1 MVFIDET
8 RINVKAGHGGSG
20 CVSTRRE
27 RFVPLGGPDGGDG
40 GDGGSII
47 LTASSSSR
55 TLSDYR
61 YRRHFKSKRGQHG
74 MGSKKYGHMGQNLE
88 LVVPEGTV
96 VYSDEGKLIADLREE
111 GDSIVVA
118 RGGQGGRGNAAL
130 ATSKR
135 SVPGFSELG
144 GHGEERWIKL
154 ELRLL
159 ADAGIVGLPNAGKS
173 SFLAAV
179 TRAAPKIADY
189 PFTTLTPQLG
199 VVELEDHETFVL
211 ADIPGVIEGAHEGKG
226 LGHQFLR
233 HVRRSAV
240 LLIMV
245 DLSGEDPVGDLDII
259 RSELSSY
266 DKALAERDWICAGNK
281 MDLNPDEGK
290 VQAVEARCVAI
301 GTEFFPVSVATREGL
316 DKLLWRLD
324 QVVAQSDP
332 NLLVTKSTDAD
343 EEMAPGTLHYVFE
356 ETKQFKVVLHETG
369 VLQVLGD
376 KVEQM
381 IHMTDM
387 ANEEAVEYLQD
398 RLRAAGVERAL
409 GKAGAHDGDEVMI
422 GETVFYFNP
431 IPGRNE
437 TTDE

>member
-1 MVFIDET
+1 
-8 RINVKAGHGGSG
+8 
-20 CVSTRRE
+20 
-27 RFVPLGGPDGGDG
+27 
-40 GDGGSII
+40 
-47 LTASSSSR
+47 
-55 TLSDYR
+55 
-61 YRRHFKSKRGQHG
+61 
-74 MGSKKYGHMGQNLE
+74 MGSRKYGHMGQNLE
-88 LVVPEGTV
+88 LVVPEGTI
-96 VYSDEGKLIADLREE
+96 VYSDEGMLIADLREE

-130 ATSKR
+130 ATSRR

-144 GHGEERWIKL
+144 GHGEEKWIKL

-266 DKALAERDWICAGNK
+266 DKILAERDWICAGNK

-290 VQAVEARCVAI
+290 VKAVEARCLES

-356 ETKQFKVVLHETG
+356 ETKQFKVVQHETG

-398 RLRAAGVERAL
+398 RLRAAGVEREL

-431 IPGRNE
+431 IPGRSE